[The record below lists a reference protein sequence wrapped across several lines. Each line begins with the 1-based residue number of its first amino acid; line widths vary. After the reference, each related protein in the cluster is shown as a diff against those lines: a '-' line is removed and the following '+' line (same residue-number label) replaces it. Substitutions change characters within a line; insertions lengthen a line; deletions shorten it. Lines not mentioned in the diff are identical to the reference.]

1 MKKLFEFMM
10 RKKWLL
16 LAMVCFGAL
25 FFAFRNSNL
34 GILDASSPR
43 QLLLKELGKVLEEQ
57 HYDPKSIDDRFSRM
71 IFNRFLDQLD
81 GDKTMFLQK
90 DIDSLKVFENTL
102 DNEIRGEPIAFLPAV
117 SSLYNRRLEECSDIY
132 KDILRSPFDFSVA
145 EVVELDGDKIPFVKT
160 EAERKD
166 RWRKK
171 LKYFALERYADLIE
185 QREKNKDQ
193 KDFQVLPDSA
203 LERKA
208 REQVLKLMNDNY
220 GRIRSTF
227 KEEVRFSTYLN
238 TITNLMDPHTDYLA
252 PVEKR
257 GFDERMSNEF
267 FGIGA
272 QLTKDDYGIKIAS
285 IITGGAAYKSGQIV
299 VNDIIVKVA
308 QGSDEPVDVTAY
320 ATEDAVKL
328 IRGNKGTE
336 VRLTL
341 KKEDGT
347 IKVVSLIREKVN
359 QDQGLARSAV
369 IRQGDKKVGY
379 ILLPDFYANFEDV
392 NGHHCAADI
401 AAELQKLKAEKV
413 DGIVI
418 DIRNNG
424 GGSLYEVVKMVGLFI
439 KSGPIVQVKDRSGS
453 VDQRTWYDNDERIL
467 YNGPLAVLVNQFS
480 ASASEIF
487 AGAIQDYNR
496 GIIIGSSSTFGK
508 GTVQRQVP
516 FGSRN
521 DISSF
526 RTDLGAMTLTFQKF
540 FRVNGGSTQLK
551 GIVPDII
558 LPDPYEFYKV
568 REKDMPEA
576 LPWDEIPRATYDA
589 WDKREALT
597 SVIEKENAIIKSNA
611 SFNLLKDNLL
621 WLSKNNDMPPSL
633 QLEAYRKRQKQVQ
646 QTANQNIT
654 LLSLPGE
661 MNIDYMEAEK
671 DKFLNHP
678 DKSKSDFYAAW
689 IKSIRK
695 DIYIEEGFRVIS
707 QLSDA
712 GKTTLVKNR

>member
-25 FFAFRNSNL
+25 FFAFRNSTL

-43 QLLLKELGKVLEEQ
+43 QQLLKELGKVLEEQ

-117 SSLYNRRLEECSDIY
+117 SSLYNRRLEECSEVY
-132 KDILRSPFDFSVA
+132 KDILRSPFDFSVT

-299 VNDIIVKVA
+299 VNDVIVKVA

-379 ILLPDFYANFEDV
+379 ILLPDFYANFEDA

-576 LPWDEIPRATYDA
+576 LPWDEIPRASFDA
-589 WDKREALT
+589 WDKREVLT
-597 SVIEKENAIIKSNA
+597 SIIEKENANIKNNA

-621 WLSKNNDMPPSL
+621 WLSKNNEMPLSL
-633 QLEAYRKRQKQVQ
+633 QLDSYRKKQKQIQ
-646 QTANQNIT
+646 QTATQNNT
-654 LLSLPGE
+654 LLTLPGE
-661 MNIDYMEAEK
+661 MNIDYMESEK